1 MRKGTNLVLIRGAIP
16 VIILVFVLPQ
26 VNYEN
31 MIDFVIE
38 VAGKTLGEDRIPPI
52 EPVMGGEDFAYFL
65 QKVHGAFLFF
75 GMGDGMEFQY
85 HYPVFDP
92 DKKALPQTTLLMTS
106 LALDF
111 LAIAE

>member
-1 MRKGTNLVLIRGAIP
+1 MRKGTKRILILGAIP
-16 VIILVFVLPQ
+16 VIIFVFVLPQ
-26 VNYEN
+26 VNHEN

-65 QKVHGAFLFF
+65 QKVPGAFLFF
-75 GMGDGMEFQY
+75 GMGDGMEFQ
-85 HYPVFDP
+85 HHHPVFGL
-92 DKKALPQTTLLMTS
+92 DKKALPQATLLMTS
-106 LALDF
+106 LALEF